1 MTDKIMERRSF
12 LKYAGAITAGASLMG
27 RPVFAQDSQSDTKLR
42 KALQLGML
50 PRELSDAD
58 KFKLA
63 KKCGFQGI
71 EASPMAD
78 LTVAEEMGKMARDA
92 GVPIHSIVYGG
103 WDAPLSD
110 PRPEVQQKGLAGMR
124 MALTSAK
131 AFGCDAVL
139 LVPAIV
145 TETVGYGDA
154 YKRSQDNIRSLLP
167 LAEEMRVIIAVEN
180 VWNKFLLSPLEFA
193 RYVDEFESPWLKAYF
208 DVGNVIIF
216 GFAQDWIRTLGKRI
230 VKIHLKDFKRSGYK
244 WTNLLE
250 GDVNWPEV
258 RKALDEIGYRGFLTP
273 ELSGGDEAYLA
284 DLSKRIDR
292 ILAVT

>member
-12 LKYAGAITAGASLMG
+12 LKYVGAVAAGASLMG

-154 YKRSQDNIRSLLP
+154 YKRSQDNIRRLLP

-273 ELSGGDEAYLA
+273 ELSGGDEAYLT
-284 DLSKRIDR
+284 DLAKRIDR

>member
-1 MTDKIMERRSF
+1 MTDRIMERRSF
-12 LKYAGAITAGASLMG
+12 LKYAGAVAAGASLTG
-27 RPVFAQDSQSDTKLR
+27 GSIFAQDSQSDTKLR

-50 PRELSDAD
+50 PQQLSDAD

-63 KKCGFQGI
+63 NKCGFQGI
-71 EASPMAD
+71 EGSPMDD
-78 LTVAEEMGKMARDA
+78 LDAARLLGELARQA
-92 GVPIHSIVYGG
+92 GVPIHSIVFGG
-103 WDAPLSD
+103 WNAPLSD
-110 PRPEVQQKGLAGMR
+110 PNPEVVKKGLEGMES
-124 MALTSAK
+124 ALRSAH
-131 AFGCDAVL
+131 AMGSEAVL

-154 YKRSQDNIRSLLP
+154 YKRSQENIRKLLP
-167 LAEEMRVIIAVEN
+167 LAEEMRVVIAVEN

-193 RYVDEFESPWLKAYF
+193 RYVDEFDSPWLKAYF
-208 DVGNVIIF
+208 DIGNVIIF

-258 RKALDEIGYRGFLTP
+258 RKALEEINYRGFLTP
-273 ELSGGDEAYLA
+273 ELSGGDESYLT
-284 DLSKRIDR
+284 DLANRIER
-292 ILAVT
+292 IIAVK

>member
-1 MTDKIMERRSF
+1 MTDKIMERRGF
-12 LKYAGAITAGASLMG
+12 LKYAGVVAAGASLMG
-27 RPVFAQDSQSDTKLR
+27 RSVFAQDSQSGTKLR

-50 PRELSDAD
+50 PRQLSDGD

-71 EASPMAD
+71 EASPMDD
-78 LTVAEEMGKMARDA
+78 LNEARKLGELARQA
-92 GVPIHSIVYGG
+92 GVPIHSIVFGG

-154 YKRSQDNIRSLLP
+154 YKRSQDNIRKLLP

-193 RYVDEFESPWLKAYF
+193 RYVDEFDSPWLKAYF

-292 ILAVT
+292 IITGK